1 MASLGL
7 GILLRVSDPLGA
19 GVVLSG
25 LIGLV
30 GGPALAQ
37 DFAAAGAHATAGQDA
52 FAAGKFELAA
62 KEFQAAFNI
71 TRDPTLLVSIGESW
85 QRANDGPKA
94 LAAYRS
100 YLSAQPQAADRDEIE
115 ARIKGIETAL
125 APPAPTNP
133 PTATGTPGATGTA
146 TTEAPKTEAP
156 KTEAPK
162 TEAPKTEAPKTEAAK
177 TDAAPG
183 TPGTTITPP
192 EPPPSRLR
200 TAGWVV
206 MASAVAM
213 ATGGAIVGLGAQ
225 NRADELRRRTMLL
238 VGGQPP
244 IYDENQREA
253 YTTLMTEGKAYN
265 DASIALLSL
274 AGAAAVVGG
283 SLLIAD
289 AVKRPRALARPT
301 EKTADKAPPES
312 APAPLKAKD
321 KSSDKSGDKPSDK
334 PAAEAAP
341 ESPAPKDP
349 AQSPAPKDPAQKDPA
364 PTSSLDLG
372 PRLLLAPVVTPTGA
386 GLVLLGG
393 F

>member
-1 MASLGL
+1 MTPLGL
-7 GILLRVSDPLGA
+7 GLFLRLSGPFSRPLGIAEGLGA
-19 GVVLSG
+19 GIVATG
-25 LIGLV
+25 LIGLL

-71 TRDPTLLVSIGESW
+71 TKDPTLLVSIGESW

-94 LAAYRS
+94 LAAYRA
-100 YLSAQPQAADRDEIE
+100 YLSAQPQAADRVEIE
-115 ARIKGIETAL
+115 GRIKGIETAM

-133 PTATGTPGATGTA
+133 PAAKGTPGTA

-162 TEAPKTEAPKTEAAK
+162 TEAPKTEAPKT
-177 TDAAPG
+177 DAAQG
-183 TPGTTITPP
+183 AQGATITPP

-225 NRADELRRRTMLL
+225 NRSDELRRRTMLL

-253 YTTLMTEGKAYN
+253 YTTLMTEGRAYN
-265 DASIALLSL
+265 DASIALLSI

-289 AVKRPRALARPT
+289 AVKRSRTLPKPA

-312 APAPLKAKD
+312 TPAPVKAL
-321 KSSDKSGDKPSDK
+321 DK
-334 PAAEAAP
+334 PADKPASEASP

-349 AQSPAPKDPAQKDPA
+349 AQPAPKDPAQPAPKDPA
-364 PTSSLDLG
+364 QSSLDLG

-386 GLVLLGG
+386 GLVLVGG